1 MKVKALVFDFGNV
14 VGFFSHRRAAERLA
28 AHARLGADEVHCFLF
43 GGQLEDDY
51 ESGRLTTADFL
62 RRLREGCGLSCPDD
76 VLADAY
82 ADIFWP
88 NPEVCALLPS
98 LAERCRLLLLSNTND
113 LHARKFL
120 GQFEELL
127 RPFAHRILSHE
138 VGVRKPRPGIF
149 AHAQQLADCAPEE
162 IVFIDDLPANVV
174 AAVACGWH
182 GIVYT
187 DLDSLRRDLAALNII
202 PAAA

>member
-1 MKVKALVFDFGNV
+1 MSVKALVFDFGNV

-28 AHARLGADEVHCFLF
+28 AHGRLGADAVYRFVF
-43 GGQLEDDY
+43 GGQLADDY
-51 ESGRLTTADFL
+51 ESGRLTTAEFL

-76 VLADAY
+76 VLTEAY

-88 NPEVCALLPS
+88 NPDVCALLPS
-98 LAERCRLLLLSNTND
+98 LAERYRLLLLSNTNA

-120 GQFEELL
+120 AEFEELL

-138 VGVRKPRPGIF
+138 VGVRKPQPGIF
-149 AHAQQLADCAPEE
+149 AHALRRADCAPEE
-162 IVFIDDLPANVV
+162 IVFIDDLSANVA

-187 DLDSLRRDLAALNII
+187 
-202 PAAA
+202 